1 MTPMRDTVKKEPIN
15 KSHVVLETT
24 DHANRPLHST
34 RETHYN
40 PDFDDTLDEVGDILD
55 QHGYIDTNVKWEK
68 EDTLPR
74 GVGYPAK
81 SGSLLL
87 KDKE

>member
-1 MTPMRDTVKKEPIN
+1 MRDTVKKEPIN

-24 DHANRPLHST
+24 DHAIRPLHST
-34 RETHYN
+34 PETHYN

-68 EDTLPR
+68 EDIINETNNFKAI
-74 GVGYPAK
+74 G
-81 SGSLLL
+81 
-87 KDKE
+87 